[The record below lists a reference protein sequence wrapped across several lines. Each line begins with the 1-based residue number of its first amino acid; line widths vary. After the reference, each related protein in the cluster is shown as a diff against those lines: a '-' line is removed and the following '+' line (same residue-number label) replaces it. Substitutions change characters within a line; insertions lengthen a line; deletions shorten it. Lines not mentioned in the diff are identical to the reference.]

1 MLLLATHVLYAED
14 AAEGRTKALP
24 FTYQFS
30 FNDTDQEQMNQ
41 RLQVNNAVKETNQDD
56 QSRMAT
62 RGGGRLKDTLEEMTW
77 QMPLTR
83 LRETSPHKKA
93 Q

>member
-56 QSRMAT
+56 QSRTAT
-62 RGGGRLKDTLEEMTW
+62 RGGNVYPKW
-77 QMPLTR
+77 
-83 LRETSPHKKA
+83 
-93 Q
+93 